1 MTKAIEIKDFT
12 YKYPD
17 GTAALSNITLSIEQ
31 GQKVVLIGPNGAGK
45 STLMLAMAG
54 FAKGRGEIT
63 VKGLKVEK
71 QNLRKIRTII
81 GCCFENPDDQLFMP
95 TLFDDVA
102 FGPLNMGFN
111 AEQVKARVAQSLRIV
126 GIETM
131 AEKAPHHLSAG
142 QKRAAA
148 IATVLSMSPDIIIL
162 DEPDGSLDPRNR
174 EKLVA
179 LLKNLPQTLIIA
191 TCNMNFAAAI
201 GDRAILVDKGSII
214 ADGDANNI
222 IYDTKLMT
230 EYGLETPAI
239 AGIKNILMK

>member
-1 MTKAIEIKDFT
+1 MTKAIEIKNFS

-17 GTAALSNITLSIEQ
+17 GTAALSDINLDIEEK
-31 GQKVVLIGPNGAGK
+31 QKVVLLGPNGAGK

-54 FAKGRGEIT
+54 FAAGRGDII

-71 QNLRKIRTII
+71 KNLKKIRTII

-102 FGPLNMGFN
+102 FGPLNMGLD
-111 AEQVKARVAQSLRIV
+111 AEQVKTRVARALQTV
-126 GIETM
+126 GLESM

-148 IATVLSMSPDIIIL
+148 IATVLSMLPEIIVL

-174 EKLVA
+174 KKLVR
-179 LLKNLPQTLIIA
+179 LLQNLSQTLIIA

-201 GDRAILVDKGSII
+201 GDKAVLIDKGRII
-214 ADGDANNI
+214 ADGDAKEI
-222 IYDTKLMT
+222 MSDAKLMT
-230 EYGLETPAI
+230 EYGLERPA
-239 AGIKNILMK
+239 AVA